1 MIHLKKMM
9 IQVVIMGV
17 VYQHAVV
24 IMVDIMEDMEDIE
37 DSVDI
42 VDSVDSVDLED
53 KEDTVDTVDIKE
65 VIVDIMEELL
75 FLFKTIIQQ
84 INHMEAIRHNIKIMD
99 NKSHNIHMELDS

>member
-1 MIHLKKMM
+1 MIHPMKMM

-17 VYQHAVV
+17 AYQHVVV
-24 IMVDIMEDMEDIE
+24 IVMVDMVDMEDTE
-37 DSVDI
+37 DMVDTVDMVDTEDM
-42 VDSVDSVDLED
+42 VDSE
-53 KEDTVDTVDIKE
+53 DTVDIKE

-84 INHMEAIRHNIKIMD
+84 INHMEAIRHNIKHMD